1 MPLFSNKFRQ
11 NLSNLR
17 KEKKNCYITYH
28 LLAYL
33 EHPNI
38 TPLGFYIFLD
48 NLCIKNSLS
57 FKKTAIVLLIDLGL
71 RILQHQAT
79 LRHNL
84 EDLEKL
90 GILFQIQTIDYKNHL
105 KQLKVYPPTIEDE
118 YRLKHEMEQLL
129 RRTNLL

>member
-17 KEKKNCYITYH
+17 KEKKNCYIAYH

-48 NLCIKNSLS
+48 NLSIKNSLS
-57 FKKTAIVLLIDLGL
+57 FKKTAIILLVDLGYC
-71 RILQHQAT
+71 ILQHQAT

-90 GILFQIQTIDYKNHL
+90 GILFQIQTVDYKKQL
-105 KQLKVYPPTIEDE
+105 KQLKTDPPKIEDKC
-118 YRLKHEMEQLL
+118 RFKQEMEQVL
-129 RRTNLL
+129 RRTNFL